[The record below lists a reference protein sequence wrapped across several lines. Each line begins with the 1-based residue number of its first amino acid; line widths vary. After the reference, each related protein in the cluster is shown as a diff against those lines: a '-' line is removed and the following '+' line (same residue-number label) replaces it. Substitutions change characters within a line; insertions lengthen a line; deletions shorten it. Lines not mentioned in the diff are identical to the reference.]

1 MDKRTTE
8 AAIRNYQAYLDSKDT
23 KKFEHNQT
31 LRESAANYA
40 DFHNTKMNA
49 LKGQQQLRD
58 FVVSIKESLLA
69 DCINYIFEGCFNNI
83 YSNDEEYA
91 NLKSNLVNGFIKSEG
106 AENLLNRFRY
116 QSEMLAEMAYLVES
130 TTDIIVEKSCS
141 KDMTGCDFMI
151 DTCDRDNFY
160 DKLTSMSPEVARDK
174 IRANV
179 SDAFEEFITT
189 NAKDR
194 EDIKDILNQAQEKI
208 NGAKN
213 DELKES
219 YSIVAKRKIT
229 NLKDKPTNILGEVVG
244 KLAKA
249 AVTDEVFKEQYTTN
263 DGHVNMEAV
272 VDASRVIYTFLEMV
286 NTTKMAPMNESHIK
300 DILENMFKK

>member
-1 MDKRTTE
+1 MDKEKELLIGSMSDIAVRNLAAYTDNRIALIEDLQNLSSYGAVRTG
-8 AAIRNYQAYLDSKDT
+8 IVVI
-23 KKFEHNQT
+23 T
-31 LRESAANYA
+31 LC
-40 DFHNTKMNA
+40 
-49 LKGQQQLRD
+49 LKG
-58 FVVSIKESLLA
+58 KASLYLNGDSYA
-69 DCINYIFEGCFNNI
+69 MYP
-83 YSNDEEYA
+83 ND
-91 NLKSNLVNGFIKSEG
+91 
-106 AENLLNRFRY
+106 LLICHPN
-116 QSEMLAEMAYLVES
+116 
-130 TTDIIVEKSCS
+130 IIVEKSCS